1 MDVNLVSPEGV
12 RFKGQAKSLSLPAWD
27 GQLGVLPGHAPM
39 IGLLGS
45 GEVRI
50 DVKEGPVES
59 FFLAGG
65 VFMIAGV
72 GVTLLTENCGKEP
85 SIPKTS
91 RIPKCWLTIR
101 HRYQTLRSTTSS
113 TDRSNGWS
121 SQAGLSNP
129 R

>member
-27 GQLGVLPGHAPM
+27 GQVGVLPGHAPM

-50 DVKEGPVES
+50 DVKGGPVES

-85 SIPKTS
+85 FSSGLVDIDEMRERMEDS
-91 RIPKCWLTIR
+91 GVSE
-101 HRYQTLRSTTSS
+101 RSV
-113 TDRSNGWS
+113 
-121 SQAGLSNP
+121 
-129 R
+129 